1 MSTKKKWPMYA
12 EGYISEL
19 SRNPR
24 RTGEAAMRR
33 PLYTAGPHLTANSIT

>member
-1 MSTKKKWPMYA
+1 MYA

-24 RTGEAAMRR
+24 RTGDTSMRR
-33 PLYTAGPHLTANSIT
+33 PLYTAEPHLTANSIT